1 MTEPGARL
9 DGLQVRRV
17 DETNWR
23 AYRDVRLA
31 ALLDTPAAFGS
42 TYAREAAFGD
52 ERWLDRVRGP
62 AVTWLAVRG
71 VLPVGTVTSLRFE
84 EQAPDETCLVGM
96 WVAGH
101 ARGSGVG
108 EVLIGTAVTEARE
121 RGLRRV
127 TLDVAVENLPARR
140 LYERLGFRPTGRSG
154 SLEHDPTVAEIELAC
169 DL

>member
-1 MTEPGARL
+1 MTEPAAHP

-17 DETNWR
+17 DETDWR
-23 AYRDVRLA
+23 AYRDARLA

-42 TYAREAAFGD
+42 TYAAEAAFDD

-62 AVTWLAVRG
+62 ARTWLAVRG
-71 VLPVGTVTSLRFE
+71 ALPVGTVTTVRFD

-108 EVLIGTAVTEARE
+108 EVLIETALTEARG

-127 TLDVAVENLPARR
+127 VLDVAEENLPARR
-140 LYERLGFRPTGRSG
+140 LYERLGFRPTGRTG
-154 SLEHDPTVAEIELAC
+154 SLEHDRTVAEIELAC